1 MEANIREWFQSECH
15 VAQEVIDS
23 KHDTTYYEE
32 VYELNAEFPATV
44 PEGATHVSL
53 YIGRSYNWG
62 PDWDCAEYNF
72 VKAQEKVVTITEW
85 VNVS

>member
-15 VAQEVIDS
+15 VDQAVIDS

-32 VYELNAEFPATV
+32 VYALNDEFPAPI
-44 PEGATHVSL
+44 PEGVTHVSL
-53 YIGRSYNWG
+53 YIGRSYSWG

-72 VKAQEKVVTITEW
+72 VKAQEKVVTIKEW